1 MSPSS
6 LAGSIISGRLE
17 LRVLFAVF
25 YRSTRPLSDP
35 RREDGREY
43 ELVLAVYCR
52 V

>member
-1 MSPSS
+1 MRPSS
-6 LAGSIISGRLE
+6 LAGSIVSGWLE

-35 RREDGREY
+35 RREDGRVY
-43 ELVLAVYCR
+43 ELLAVSCR